1 MVDRVL
7 PGFSSSTW
15 ISIWFFCTWGFSS
28 QFSCQLLSFT
38 GFYWVFQR
46 VFSVKQGDAATLCRV
61 SEAVATD
68 DAIIAAKTIGPT
80 RLVQH
85 DWSTTIGRHSP
96 AQCNAIRC
104 PWRRA
109 RSDTVIS
116 TSVVVVE
123 ITGRCNAALSLF
135 FCFFLGFFSLF
146 FHSLAPPL
154 RSTAPNLSSRTIKTE
169 KKSSNICPFF
179 EGGG

>member
-1 MVDRVL
+1 M
-7 PGFSSSTW
+7 
-15 ISIWFFCTWGFSS
+15 
-28 QFSCQLLSFT
+28 
-38 GFYWVFQR
+38 
-46 VFSVKQGDAATLCRV
+46 FSVKQGDAATLCRV

-135 FCFFLGFFSLF
+135 FCFFFGFFFHFFSLPGP
-146 FHSLAPPL
+146 APSFNGSEPEQ
-154 RSTAPNLSSRTIKTE
+154 PNHKNR
-169 KKSSNICPFF
+169 KKIVKHLPFF
-179 EGGG
+179 LRGGGNDGRKSMKKVDVVFLKIKK